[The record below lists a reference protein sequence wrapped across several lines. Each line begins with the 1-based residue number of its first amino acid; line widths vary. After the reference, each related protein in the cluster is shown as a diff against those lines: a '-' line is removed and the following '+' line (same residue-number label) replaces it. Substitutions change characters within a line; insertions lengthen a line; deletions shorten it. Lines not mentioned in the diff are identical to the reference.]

1 MGCDGRE
8 SGSRRV
14 GRRRVGGCFAAVAA
28 LALCVCGPAW
38 AVAPLAPAGESG
50 VLAPRAPIAA
60 RSAPGRVP
68 HAKHRAQSALPLHLP
83 LPLLAVPTPG
93 GTWSPLGPAAI
104 GPSYNFGGGFYGG
117 ENSGRITGLA
127 SLPSGAHAGRVVAA
141 TAGGGI
147 WTSDDNGA
155 HWTSRTD
162 TAVTQAMG
170 AVAVDPANNEH
181 LVAGTGEANNCQD
194 CYPGSGILVSN
205 DGGQTWSLQNPG
217 GVFNGVSVAQIAIDP
232 TNSNHEFAATTS
244 GLFVTSDGGTTWAKP
259 SDPSYTPFNGNISAV
274 VIDSKTPANVYIG
287 GGPKGVGKSTDG
299 GVHWATA
306 NSGITVAGN
315 RTALAI
321 APSSTSTLYASVG
334 NSPVVLYKSTDG
346 AKTWTATAAPDYTQ
360 DEFAYGIGEGTF
372 DQGFYDNVVEVD
384 PTNAEHVIAAGIA
397 IVASTDGGKTW
408 TNVNGKPFKEGGGTN
423 VIHPD
428 FHALAFRSDGKVW
441 VGCDGGVYLYTPSS
455 GAVANGNGNLDITQ
469 FYAGFSVV
477 NTKLLAGAQD
487 NSSAVTNSLVLGSW
501 TGLWSGDGA
510 ASVITPNEPETQFI
524 QADKGLA
531 VTNNAFGS
539 GKGIT
544 PPVGK
549 GNEGNFSI
557 PVAVAPNTV
566 TPNEPTVFYGA
577 SDLWRTPNPSAG
589 SPTWTKVTSVG
600 AGVSAIAVSPSNSQ
614 VVYVGFDNG
623 VIQVSTDGGKTFTA
637 LTKQP
642 TSENWVT
649 GISVNPLNEKEI
661 VASFSVG
668 ATRSRL
674 GNPNVA
680 EFSYTSTPGTGTWS
694 VITGD
699 LPEFAVSRV
708 IYDEGALVAATDN
721 GVYATGE
728 ANGAST
734 HWHRVGIG
742 MPNVQVQDLDVVPS
756 GLYVITHGRGAWKLV
771 SLGASKLTYTGPSNA
786 DYHDPFTASATL
798 TDKSGNSLSGREVTF
813 TLGPN
818 PGESCS
824 AATNGSGEASCSLT
838 PSQTPGSGYT
848 IVAEFAGDGQYNS
861 SSDSKPFTINK
872 EESTLTY
879 TGTTSS
885 DYHDAFTASAILRED
900 SSGPLLA
907 GRLVTFTLGPN
918 PGESCSATTNGSG
931 EASCSLTPN
940 QVPGSGYTILADFAG
955 DAEYLSSSD
964 SKPFTINKEEST
976 LTYTGPTT
984 KDYHDVFTASAIL
997 REDSSG
1003 PLLAGRSVTFTLGV
1017 GDTCSATTNG
1027 AGEASCPIKPTQVG
1041 PLNIVAS
1048 FAGDA
1053 YYLPSSA
1060 TKAFSVT
1067 PEETTM
1073 TYTGPTLILAGS
1085 GGATLTANM
1094 VEDGANDN
1102 DGDGGSSAPFPSQ
1115 VVTLSIG
1122 SQSCMG
1128 TTDASGNVS
1137 CTIPSVTVPLGP
1149 ETVGASFGGDAYYA
1163 ASSAQKQAIVFAF
1176 PPYGA
1181 FALGDKTVAAA
1192 TPSTSVTWYW
1202 DTWRQPN
1209 VLSGGGAPDEFQG
1222 FIKNI
1227 TLPTTTPPTQCDSAW
1242 TTPRYVTASQVPL
1255 HSIPSYM
1262 GTIVTSSVKRV
1273 ASTIYGNTVGIVIV
1287 KTDPGAYKNPPLRG
1301 TGTIVATFC

>member
-1 MGCDGRE
+1 MVHGA
-8 SGSRRV
+8 SGGAGSSA
-14 GRRRVGGCFAAVAA
+14 FAAVVA

-38 AVAPLAPAGESG
+38 AVTPVAPAGESG

-68 HAKHRAQSALPLHLP
+68 RAKRRAPSALPLHPL

-104 GPSYNFGGGFYGG
+104 GPSTNFGGGFYGG
-117 ENSGRITGLA
+117 ENAGRITGLA
-127 SLPSGAHAGRVVAA
+127 SLSSGTHAGRVVAA

-170 AVAVDPANNEH
+170 AVAVDPSNNEH

-217 GVFNGVSVAQIAIDP
+217 GVFNGVSVGQIAIDP

-259 SDPSYTPFNGNISAV
+259 SDPSYTPLDGNISAV
-274 VIDSKTPANVYIG
+274 VIDPKTPANVYIG
-287 GGPKGVGKSTDG
+287 GGPKGLGKSTDG

-306 NSGITVAGN
+306 NSGITVSGN

-334 NSPVVLYKSTDG
+334 NRPVVLYKSTDG

-360 DEFAYGIGEGTF
+360 AEFAYGKGEGTA

-423 VIHPD
+423 IIHPD

-469 FYAGFSVV
+469 FYAGFSVI

-487 NSSAVTNSLVLGSW
+487 NSSAVTNSLVLGPW
-501 TGLWSGDGA
+501 TGLWSGDGG
-510 ASVITPNEPETQFI
+510 ASAITPNEPETQFI

-549 GNEGNFSI
+549 GNEGNFTI

-589 SPTWTKVTSVG
+589 SPTWTKVTSSG

-623 VIQVSTDGGKTFTA
+623 VIDVSTDGGKTFTA

-661 VASFSVG
+661 VASFSFG
-668 ATRSRL
+668 ATRSSP
-674 GNPNVA
+674 GNPDVA

-708 IYDEGALVAATDN
+708 VYDEGALVAGTDN

-728 ANGAST
+728 ASGAST
-734 HWHRVGIG
+734 HWRRVGVG
-742 MPNVQVQDLDVVPS
+742 MPNVQVQDLDLAPS

-771 SLGASKLTYTGPSNA
+771 SLGASKLTYTGPSSG
-786 DYHDPFTASATL
+786 DYHDPVTATATL
-798 TDKSGNSLSGREVTF
+798 TDKSGNPLSGRAVTF

-818 PGESCS
+818 AGESCS
-824 AATNGSGEASCSLT
+824 ATTNGSGEASCSLT
-838 PSQTPGSGYT
+838 PGQMPGSGYT

-872 EESTLTY
+872 EQSTLTY
-879 TGTTSS
+879 TGATTS
-885 DYHDAFTASAILRED
+885 
-900 SSGPLLA
+900 
-907 GRLVTFTLGPN
+907 
-918 PGESCSATTNGSG
+918 
-931 EASCSLTPN
+931 
-940 QVPGSGYTILADFAG
+940 
-955 DAEYLSSSD
+955 
-964 SKPFTINKEEST
+964 
-976 LTYTGPTT
+976 
-984 KDYHDVFTASAIL
+984 DYHDVFTASAIL

-1017 GDTCSATTNG
+1017 GDMCSAITNG

-1053 YYLPSSA
+1053 FYLPSGA
-1060 TKAFSVT
+1060 TKPFAVT

-1085 GGATLTANM
+1085 GGATLTATM

-1102 DGDGGSSAPFPSQ
+1102 DGDGGSSAPFPAQ

-1122 SQSCMG
+1122 TQSCLG
-1128 TTDASGNVS
+1128 TTDAAGNVS

-1149 ETVGASFGGDAYYA
+1149 ETVGASFAGDAYYA

-1209 VLSGGGAPDEFQG
+1209 VLSGGGAPDAFQG
-1222 FIKNI
+1222 FINTI
-1227 TLPTTTPPTQCDSAW
+1227 TLPTTSPPTQCGSNW
-1242 TTPRYVTASQVPL
+1242 TTPSYYTAAQAPL

-1273 ASTIYGNTVGIVIV
+1273 GDTLSGNTVGIVIV